1 MEIVAEA
8 LDYISLHSS
17 LSKEVGFWVNLQLVF
32 STQVFGI
39 HYNRCSLDVKLLSI
53 H

>member
-8 LDYISLHSS
+8 LGSISLHSS
-17 LSKEVGFWVNLQLVF
+17 LSKEVTFWVNLQLVF

-39 HYNRCSLDVKLLSI
+39 HYNSCSLDVKRLSI
-53 H
+53 Y